1 MKKFVPGFV
10 INIHRFYAALCH
22 SCRAMKTGRSGL
34 FVGLFGLLLVVSAP
48 VQAGSQV
55 VLVSIDGLRPDAI
68 TSSTAPFLTQFIRE
82 GVYFPR
88 AQATLP
94 STTLPNHLSMV
105 TGLSGERHGLRV
117 NKESTQ
123 GHTALPTIFS
133 VIKQAGYSSSM
144 YYGKRKLGY
153 LAAPGDVALV
163 LGPGNESLGYSGTS
177 ASALARQFARNWPN
191 RSDALT
197 FMHFREPDKAGHRYA
212 WMSPEYLQ
220 AVRES
225 DRALSDVVEAVRR
238 SDRKATTTIIVTADH
253 GGKGKKHWGEDSLEH
268 RTIPWLAVGPG
279 IARGAVIARPIRI
292 EDTAPT
298 VLRLLGLA
306 FTQPVEGVL
315 IKELF
320 PGKP

>member
-1 MKKFVPGFV
+1 MKKCVSGFV
-10 INIHRFYAALCH
+10 INIHRFCAALCH
-22 SCRAMKTGRSGL
+22 SYRAMKTGRSGL
-34 FVGLFGLLLVVSAP
+34 VVGFFGLLLTISVPA
-48 VQAGSQV
+48 QAGSQV

-68 TSSTAPFLTQFIRE
+68 TSRAAPFLAQFLRE
-82 GVYFPR
+82 GVYFPK

-105 TGLSGERHGLRV
+105 TGLPGERHGLRT

-144 YYGKRKLGY
+144 YFGKRKLGY
-153 LAAPGDVALV
+153 LAAPGDVALRQ
-163 LGPGNESLGYSGTS
+163 GPGDKGLGYPGTS
-177 ASALARQFARNWPN
+177 ALALARRFARNWPN
-191 RSDALT
+191 RSDTLT
-197 FMHFREPDKAGHRYA
+197 FIHFREPDKAGHRYA

-220 AVRES
+220 AVSES
-225 DRALSDVVEAVRR
+225 DRALSEVVAAVRR
-238 SDRKATTTIIVTADH
+238 SDRKNTTTIIVTADH
-253 GGKGKKHWGEDSLEH
+253 GGKGKIHWGEDPEH

-279 IARGAVIARPIRI
+279 IPRGAVIARSIRI

-306 FTQPVEGVL
+306 FTQPVEGTL

>member
-1 MKKFVPGFV
+1 MKKFVSGFV
-10 INIHRFYAALCH
+10 IAIHRFCAALCH
-22 SCRAMKTGRSGL
+22 SCRAMKTGRSAP
-34 FVGLFGLLLVVSAP
+34 LFGFLGLLFMIAMP
-48 VQAGSQV
+48 AQAGSQV
-55 VLVSIDGLRPDAI
+55 LLVSIDGLRPDAI
-68 TSSTAPFLTQFIRE
+68 TSRTAPFLMQFIRE

-105 TGLSGERHGLRV
+105 TGLSGERHGLRT

-123 GHTALPTIFS
+123 GHTALPTVFS
-133 VIKQAGYSSSM
+133 VIKQAGYRSSM
-144 YYGKRKLGY
+144 YFGKRKLGY
-153 LAAPGDVALV
+153 LAAPGDVALRQ
-163 LGPGNESLGYSGTS
+163 GPDDKSLGYPGTS
-177 ASALARQFARNWPN
+177 ASALARRFARNWPN

-197 FMHFREPDKAGHRYA
+197 FMHFREPDKAGHKYA

-220 AVRES
+220 AVSES
-225 DRALSDVVEAVRR
+225 DRALSEVVAAVRR

-253 GGKGKKHWGEDSLEH
+253 GGKGTIHWGEDPEY

-279 IARGAVIARPIRI
+279 IPRDAIIARPMHI

-306 FTQPVEGVL
+306 FTQPVEGAL